1 MPLGRSLALLA
12 ALATQAQAYDDLLFT
27 EDFFPLINAR
37 LDPII
42 FPGQVSAHV
51 HHIIGSSAFIA
62 SESFEDT
69 QTANCTTANLIDDLS
84 NYWSP
89 MLYYKWKNG
98 SYSAITGDG
107 GSA

>member
-51 HHIIGSSAFIA
+51 HHVIGSSAFIA
-62 SESFEDT
+62 SEFFEDS